1 MPDFIVRAEGRRGCL
16 SWGRSEGTA
25 KENRS
30 AGWSEAGLNGWHGV
44 GYLGRVKRAAR
55 VGVYWKFEIADPRGE
70 VTWYWIFTS

>member
-1 MPDFIVRAEGRRGCL
+1 M
-16 SWGRSEGTA
+16 
-25 KENRS
+25 
-30 AGWSEAGLNGWHGV
+30 NGWHGV